1 MSLIPALE
9 DRFGKHRVRTLGNP
23 LHPEQSLVFLYLEL
37 QVPIT
42 ILMTN
47 GLSDYTMPVSEK
59 WKGREHTELFFCL
72 PTYWDTEDSES
83 PNFSWTYDWIFRLE
97 QFVRERQT
105 WFGPGHTIDCGNPPA
120 AISPLMKEEHLI
132 FLDPIF
138 AVEEMKPLQTDEKTI
153 HFLSIVPIFG
163 DELDYKM
170 GKGTQK
176 FVKKFIAKKNDERL
190 DDYRV
195 SILRSRMRFW

>member
-138 AVEEMKPLQTDEKTI
+138 AVEEMKPLQTDGKTI